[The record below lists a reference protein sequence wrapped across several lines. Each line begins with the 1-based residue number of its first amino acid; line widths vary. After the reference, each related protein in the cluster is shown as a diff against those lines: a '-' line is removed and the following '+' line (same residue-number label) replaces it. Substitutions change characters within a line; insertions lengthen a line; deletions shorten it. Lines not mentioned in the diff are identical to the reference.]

1 MSNDTNYKS
10 KAITT
15 KITATSRASV
25 KIGENF
31 YTVEMS
37 EERTFIPNTPDVDLE
52 QERKLLWDAI
62 NESVD
67 NQIIDIK
74 NAFAKHK

>member
-1 MSNDTNYKS
+1 MRWLDGITDSTDMSL
-10 KAITT
+10 
-15 KITATSRASV
+15 
-25 KIGENF
+25 EL
-31 YTVEMS
+31 S
-37 EERTFIPNTPDVDLE
+37 EERTINPNARGVNLAQE
-52 QERKLLWDAI
+52 QKLLWDSV

>member
-1 MSNDTNYKS
+1 MATYKQ
-10 KAITT
+10 KATTT

-25 KIGENF
+25 KIGESF
-31 YTVEMS
+31 YTVELS
-37 EERTFIPNTPDVDLE
+37 EERTINPNTRGVNLAQE
-52 QERKLLWDAI
+52 QKLLWDSV